1 MLGLFKIRS
10 EPIAL
15 DIGGDSIKMLQMQR
29 VGGALRV
36 RAGARWRFPDVPST
50 DLRQRRDLAVMA
62 VRELLARHGFR
73 GRRVVYALPM
83 SQIHIKNI
91 RMPSMP
97 DSQLTSALML
107 EAQQRFELP
116 GIAPDQMGYLNAG
129 EVRQGA
135 DIRNEII
142 LMGVSGGLIEEHLS
156 LLSDMGLS
164 PDRIEP
170 EPVALFRGMNRFLRR
185 QDDENVVSVVV
196 DVGVS
201 ATRVIVARGRQ
212 IVFLKSIDIGG
223 RRFTS
228 VVAAHL
234 NLSCVE
240 ANELRMRVMKEQSRQ
255 SRDGEPAPG
264 DDGPADH
271 RDAPREA
278 KDALRWSMFDAVR
291 GEVESLA
298 KEIALCL
305 RYCSVTF
312 RGLRF
317 VTVTLTGGEAYE
329 PALRELIGQHLNL
342 PCVIGQPLRGVDV
355 SGLDLGNRR
364 GHLAEWA
371 VCTGLALRGANGR
384 HFNEDTHGHDRLSA

>member
-1 MLGLFKIRS
+1 MLGLFKSRC

-36 RAGARWRFPDVPST
+36 RAGARWRFPDIPVA
-50 DLRQRRDLAVMA
+50 DVRQRRDLTVVA
-62 VRELLARHGFR
+62 VRELLSRHGFK

-91 RMPSMP
+91 RMPSM
-97 DSQLTSALML
+97 SELQLNSALML

-116 GIAPDQMGYLNAG
+116 DITPDQMGFLNAG

-142 LMGVSGGLIEEHLS
+142 LMGVPGGIIEEHLS
-156 LLSDMGLS
+156 LLGDMGLS
-164 PDRIEP
+164 PEHIEP

-201 ATRVIVARGRQ
+201 ATRVIVARGRR

-223 RRFTS
+223 

-255 SRDGEPAPG
+255 PREGG
-264 DDGPADH
+264 
-271 RDAPREA
+271 DAPEPDHGTSELRESPRET

-298 KEIALCL
+298 REIALCL

-317 VTVTLTGGEAYE
+317 ASVTFTGGEAYE

-371 VCTGLALRGANGR
+371 VCTGLALRDMRAGR
-384 HFNEDTHGHDRLSA
+384 FNENEDDDDRLSA

>member
-1 MLGLFKIRS
+1 MLGFLKNRC

-15 DIGGDSIKMLQMQR
+15 DIGGDSIKLLQMQR
-29 VGGALRV
+29 VGGVLSI
-36 RAGARWRFPDVPST
+36 RAGARWRFPDIPAADV
-50 DLRQRRDLAVMA
+50 RQRRDLAVVA
-62 VRELLARHGFR
+62 VREMLAHNGFR
-73 GRRVVYALPM
+73 GHRVVSSLSMANL
-83 SQIHIKNI
+83 HIKNI
-91 RMPSMP
+91 RMPAMT
-97 DSQLTSALML
+97 DSQLTSALAL
-107 EAQQRFELP
+107 EAQERFELP
-116 GIAPDQMGYLNAG
+116 DIKPDQMGYLNAG

-142 LMGVSGGLIEEHLS
+142 LMGVPNGVVEDHLA
-156 LLSDMGLS
+156 LLDDMGLS
-164 PDRIEP
+164 PEHIEA
-170 EPVALFRGMNRFLRR
+170 EPVALFRGMTRFFRR
-185 QDDENVVSVVV
+185 QDDEQVVSVVV

-201 ATRVIVARGRQ
+201 ATRVIVARGRR

-223 RRFTS
+223 RRFTE
-228 VVAAHL
+228 VVGAHL
-234 NLSCVE
+234 NLSYVE
-240 ANELRMRVMKEQSRQ
+240 ASELRMRVMKEQSRQ
-255 SRDGEPAPG
+255 PRANTNEPELSPEQRDS
-264 DDGPADH
+264 
-271 RDAPREA
+271 
-278 KDALRWSMFDAVR
+278 KDSLRWSMFDAIR

-317 VTVTLTGGEAYE
+317 VTVTFTGGEAYE

-371 VCTGLALRGANGR
+371 VCTGLAMRGVTAR
-384 HFNEDTHGHDRLSA
+384 HYHEDEYGDDRLSA

>member
-1 MLGLFKIRS
+1 MLGFWKSRR

-36 RAGARWRFPDVPST
+36 RAGARWRFPDIPSA
-50 DLRQRRDLAVMA
+50 DLRQRRDLAVVA
-62 VRELLARHGFR
+62 VRDMLSRHGFR
-73 GRRVVYALPM
+73 GRHVVYALPM
-83 SQIHIKNI
+83 SHMHIKNI
-91 RMPSMP
+91 RMPSLP
-97 DSQLTSALML
+97 ESQLASALML

-116 GIAPDQMGYLNAG
+116 DLLPDQMGYINAG

-135 DIRNEII
+135 EVRNEII
-142 LMGVSGGLIEEHLS
+142 LMGVPGGVIEEHLS
-156 LLSDMGLS
+156 LLHDMGLT
-164 PDRIEP
+164 PEHIEA
-170 EPVALFRGMNRFLRR
+170 EPIALFRGMNRFLRR
-185 QDDENVVSVVV
+185 QNDENIVSVLV
-196 DVGVS
+196 DVGVAS
-201 ATRVIVARGRQ
+201 TRVIVARGRR

-223 RRFTS
+223 RRFTD
-228 VVAAHL
+228 VVASHL

-240 ANELRMRVMKEQSRQ
+240 ASELRMRVMKEQSRQ
-255 SRDGEPAPG
+255 PRDTEAGPDDSPPEP
-264 DDGPADH
+264 
-271 RDAPREA
+271 RDT

-291 GEVESLA
+291 GEVEALA
-298 KEIALCL
+298 REIALCL

-317 VTVTLTGGEAYE
+317 AAVTFTGGEAYE

-371 VCTGLALRGANGR
+371 VCTGLALRNASGNV
-384 HFNEDTHGHDRLSA
+384 NEDTHGDDRLSA